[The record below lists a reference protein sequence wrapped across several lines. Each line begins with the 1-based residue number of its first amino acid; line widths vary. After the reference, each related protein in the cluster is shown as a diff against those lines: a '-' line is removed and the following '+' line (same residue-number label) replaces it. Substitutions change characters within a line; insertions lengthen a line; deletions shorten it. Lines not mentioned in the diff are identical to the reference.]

1 MKIGKNNGT
10 CVSNVPSKYLSSKI
24 CQSTTFLMSKML
36 DDKCIYLYKHMA
48 KGVDFGLPQKVVNA
62 TTL

>member
-1 MKIGKNNGT
+1 MKIGRNNGT

-36 DDKCIYLYKHMA
+36 DDKCIYLFKHME
-48 KGVDFGLPQKVVNA
+48 KGGDFGLLQGVGNA